1 MTLTAEEFT
10 EMADLAAE
18 LGDEEAELEALEGL
32 ESTGELGD
40 IGDAIVEP
48 IKAIAG
54 SIGTEIAAGL
64 GGIVQTLNPLAE
76 QGAGAQAV
84 EDIRAAA
91 PDFSPQTQAGQAG
104 LETVGQLIEAG
115 VDLANIPLSGLEGL
129 SRLIKGQGIDQAV
142 ATIRDIQEIGL
153 GQNLGARALE
163 GTGSPLLATVAELS
177 PDIAGIVAGAP
188 AAGAGR
194 RAAVDAT
201 GKAIAPVVQGGRELV
216 EVASEI
222 FSRQSPTK
230 QRIAEKLSA
239 GEFDRDTAGFRLE
252 APIEATAEEVAQAAA
267 TGAPAAPRVT
277 PRVQTNKLENAA
289 LKQGFDKGVI
299 ASIKGAKEP
308 DKAKMLKMVNI
319 MERGKNNAR
328 FAADN
333 RPSDVLGNSL
343 MTRVEII
350 QRANFSAGRDID
362 RVADTLKGE
371 RVDISE
377 AVSGFAD
384 SLDTLGVRLIPDS
397 KGGIKPDFELSQLS
411 PGDRGPIKEVIRQM
425 NLRGRGGV
433 DGFAAHKMKRVID
446 NNVTFGKSKT
456 GISGDAERALKSFR
470 TALDDTLDTNFPEY
484 NKVNSA
490 YSETI
495 GALNALQEVA
505 GKKMNLSGPNADK
518 ATGTLMRRV
527 LSNAQSRITLLD
539 SLNEIE
545 SVAKKFENFKTGK
558 ADPRL
563 IEGPAPPTKL
573 DDDLLNQ
580 VLFVDELD
588 AQFGTTARTSFQ
600 GQIQQGIEQ
609 AAQATVSPVGA
620 VIKAGA
626 TGVEKLRNINEAG
639 AFKAIKELL
648 KEVNK

>member
-1 MTLTAEEFT
+1 
-10 EMADLAAE
+10 MANQFGGVPVEASTNQFGGIPVGGAGDVGDL
-18 LGDEEAELEALEGL
+18 
-32 ESTGELGD
+32 
-40 IGDAIVEP
+40 GDAIVEP
-48 IKAIAG
+48 LKAIAG
-54 SIGTEIAAGL
+54 GIGTEIAAGL
-64 GGIVQTLNPLAE
+64 GGIAQTLNPLAE

-91 PDFSPQTQAGQAG
+91 PDFSPQTQAGKG
-104 LETVGQLIEAG
+104 SLETIGQLIEAG
-115 VDLANIPLSGLEGL
+115 IDIVNFPLSGLEGL

-142 ATIRDIQEIGL
+142 ATIKDIQQSGL
-153 GQNLGARALE
+153 GQNIGARALE
-163 GTGSPLLATVAELS
+163 GTGSPLLATIAELS

-188 AAGAGR
+188 VAGAGG
-194 RAAVDAT
+194 RAAVSAT
-201 GKAIAPVVQGGRELV
+201 GKAIAPVVKGGREVV

-230 QRIAEKLSA
+230 QRIAEKLLA

-252 APIEATAEEVAQAAA
+252 APKKTAAEDVVQAA
-267 TGAPAAPRVT
+267 TETPAPKVAPRVQ
-277 PRVQTNKLENAA
+277 VNNLEKEA

-299 ASIKGAKEP
+299 ASIKGAKAP
-308 DKAKMLKMVNI
+308 DRAKMLKMVNI

-362 RVADTLKGE
+362 RVADTLKGQ
-371 RVDISE
+371 RVDITE
-377 AVSGFAD
+377 AVNGFAD

-397 KGGIKPDFELSQLS
+397 KGNIKPDFELSQLS

-425 NLRGRGGV
+425 NIRGRGGV
-433 DGFAAHKMKRVID
+433 DGFAVHKMKRVID

-456 GISGDAERALKSFR
+456 GLSGDAERALKSFR
-470 TALDDTLDTNFPEY
+470 TALDDTLDTNFPAY
-484 NKVNSA
+484 NKVNTA

-518 ATGTLMRRV
+518 ATGTLLRRV

-545 SVAKKFENFKTGK
+545 RVAKKFENFKTGK

-600 GQIQQGIEQ
+600 GQIQQAAEQ
-609 AAQATVSPVGA
+609 AAKAKISPVGA
-620 VIKAGA
+620 AIDLVAAGA
-626 TGVEKLRNINEAG
+626 DKARNINDES
-639 AFKAIKELL
+639 AFKAIKDLL
-648 KEVNK
+648 RE